1 MKVNTYLNFEGL
13 AEEAFT
19 FYASVFNVPVG
30 PMMRMGDHPAGA
42 DAPAM
47 TEEEKNFI
55 MHTSLTLPGG
65 HQLMATDMLAS
76 LGHHLRV
83 GNNIT
88 ISLEPDT
95 KEAADRLY
103 SALSE
108 GGTEGSGMNQ
118 MPFGYWG
125 SCLDRYNIRWMFN
138 FVAPE

>member
-1 MKVNTYLNFEGL
+1 
-13 AEEAFT
+13 
-19 FYASVFNVPVG
+19 
-30 PMMRMGDHPAGA
+30 
-42 DAPAM
+42 
-47 TEEEKNFI
+47 
-55 MHTSLTLPGG
+55 
-65 HQLMATDMLAS
+65 MATDMLAS

-103 SALSE
+103 NALSE